1 MNLFYDIGI
10 AALLKV
16 KKREKNCDNCFK
28 KLSDMLRLKIY

>member
-10 AALLKV
+10 AELLKV
-16 KKREKNCDNCFK
+16 KEREKNCDSFFK